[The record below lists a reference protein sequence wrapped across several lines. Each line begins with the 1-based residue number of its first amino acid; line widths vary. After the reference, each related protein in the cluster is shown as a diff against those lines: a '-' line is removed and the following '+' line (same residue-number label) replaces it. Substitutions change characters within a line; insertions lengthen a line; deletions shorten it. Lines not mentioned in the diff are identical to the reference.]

1 VDDTKKE
8 KEEQTKQ
15 SKETTEPI
23 KEKSTEN
30 LPEEKKEDVE
40 EKVDKD
46 TVVQPSEKE
55 EPKSEKLETTEP
67 IQKETEKEIE
77 SIPEKPKE
85 EPKKQKDKKKQT
97 KKDEGPSDDFQYII
111 RLSNTDV
118 NGEKTIIQGLT
129 SIKGIGRQ
137 ISAFIID
144 KTKIDP
150 NKKAGNLK
158 EKEIEILQN
167 AIDEIQEDAPAW
179 MLNHRNDY
187 ETGEDIHL
195 IGSQIDM
202 KLRDEINNL
211 KKIRCYRGIRHEQ
224 GLPARGQRT
233 RANNRRG
240 TSLGVSKK
248 RVG

>member
-1 VDDTKKE
+1 MDDTKKE
-8 KEEQTKQ
+8 KEDQTKQ
-15 SKETTEPI
+15 SEETTEPI
-23 KEKSTEN
+23 KEKSIEN
-30 LPEEKKEDVE
+30 LPEEKKEEME

-46 TVVQPSEKE
+46 IVVQPSEKE
-55 EPKSEKLETTEP
+55 EPKSEKPETTEP
-67 IQKETEKEIE
+67 LQKGNEKEIE
-77 SIPEKPKE
+77 STPGKPKE
-85 EPKKQKDKKKQT
+85 EPKKQKDKKKQP
-97 KKDEGPSDDFQYII
+97 KQDEGPSDDFQYII

-118 NGEKTIIQGLT
+118 NGDKTIIQGLT

-158 EKEIEILQN
+158 DKEIEILQN

-179 MLNHRNDY
+179 MLNHRNDF

-240 TSLGVSKK
+240 ASLGVSKK
-248 RVG
+248 RV

>member
-1 VDDTKKE
+1 VDDTKRE
-8 KEEQTKQ
+8 KEDQTKQ
-15 SKETTEPI
+15 SEETTEPI
-23 KEKSTEN
+23 KEKSIEN
-30 LPEEKKEDVE
+30 LPEEKKEEME

-46 TVVQPSEKE
+46 IVVQPSEKE
-55 EPKSEKLETTEP
+55 EPKSEKPETTEP
-67 IQKETEKEIE
+67 LQKENEKEIE
-77 SIPEKPKE
+77 STPEKPKE
-85 EPKKQKDKKKQT
+85 EPKKQKDKKKQP
-97 KKDEGPSDDFQYII
+97 KQDEGPSDDFQYII

-118 NGEKTIIQGLT
+118 NGDKTIIQGLT

-158 EKEIEILQN
+158 DKEIEILQN

-179 MLNHRNDY
+179 MLNHRNDF

-240 TSLGVSKK
+240 ASLGVSKK
-248 RVG
+248 RV